1 MAEHATGSVLLTHE
15 IGLHARPS
23 VKLTKLAKRF
33 SADVSLAIAED
44 GPWINAK
51 SIAKV
56 MGAKVPVNSVLY
68 FEAEGDDAGD
78 AVAALV
84 TLVEKD
90 FETT

>member
-1 MAEHATGSVLLTHE
+1 MAEHATGSILLTHE

-33 SADVSLAIAED
+33 SADVSLAIAEN

-68 FEAEGDDAGD
+68 FEAQGEDAGD

-84 TLVEKD
+84 ALVEKD